1 MAATR
6 SLRSLPPQLPGQEAP
21 IDHALT
27 LALADDT
34 ETALR
39 WSAAAV
45 EREPSTAGTPAA
57 LLVTSRLLERMGR
70 MRAAVDGLR
79 LTVQR
84 AIDGRNLPLAIA
96 AVQDLRALGIDASS
110 ELDEVAA
117 TFNRD
122 SSRLLAGHPAHPEM
136 TDFQPLSP
144 FLAGPSL
151 ASRASQAVAAAKR
164 AIDELAP
171 AERPQLAPLPLF
183 SALSKDALRELVSA
197 FETRTVAAG
206 QRVIEEGRLGDAA
219 YFVARGELEISRR
232 AGDAGD
238 GESKPPI
245 AVARLGA
252 GSFFGETALL
262 SQLPAPATV
271 TAIRPCILLVVR
283 RAALEAL
290 AAKFPEAASELAA
303 HCRRHTVANL
313 GWTSPVIAAMPPVE
327 RSALVER
334 LETRVFAKG
343 ERLVTRGEEAGGLHL
358 IVSGEVAV
366 VAADSGERVV
376 LATLGAGETVGEVEL
391 VLCRKVN
398 ADAIAIRGTVTL
410 YLPREE
416 YLGLVEEYPAILYA
430 LYAIAVRRHNETQL
444 ALQAGSAFVADEFLD
459 LHDATGRVEV
469 PEQTRV
475 AAVERALEQDPE
487 EEQARITRRP
497 AAPPATTGATT
508 DPLPAPRLTAPL
520 PPPADLPTRAAVPAI
535 PIAPTIILQEEM
547 RAVAA
552 APSSRPPAPP
562 PDTKRSKYPTVA
574 SAQPAQRPSA
584 SAPPPARAAV
594 TSVPPAARA
603 TGSGPASPPT
613 SISPTSTSVPPT
625 KHTSARPL
633 TASRQTRNAMYAA
646 AVAAGVFGAVVLVS
660 RDNHWGAVAN
670 AASEAARE
678 PPLPPPA
685 LPMTPEPQ
693 PQSVAAPAASLPPA
707 AVVKVPRPEVAQ
719 RSAPRQAAAA
729 MPAAATP
736 ANATPANATPAALNP
751 APAPRA
757 TAVPVPRP
765 APRAQAAAAAPAKTA
780 GSTAQVASV
789 EPTAPAAEAKAVTP
803 PNPNAEDEFGGRK

>member
-1 MAATR
+1 MSATR

-45 EREPSTAGTPAA
+45 EREPSTTGTPAA

-70 MRAAVDGLR
+70 MRAATDGLR

-84 AIDGRNLPLAIA
+84 AIEARNLPLAVA
-96 AVQDLRALGIDASS
+96 AVQDLRALGLDASS

-117 TFNRD
+117 TFSRD
-122 SSRLLAGHPAHPEM
+122 SSRLQAGQAVHPEM

-151 ASRASQAVAAAKR
+151 ASRASQVVAAAKR
-164 AIDELAP
+164 SIEESAP
-171 AERPQLAPLPLF
+171 AERPLLAPLPLF
-183 SALSKDALRELVSA
+183 SALSKEALRELVGA

-206 QRVIEEGRLGDAA
+206 QRVIEEGRQGDSA

-232 AGDAGD
+232 AGDAGE

-245 AVARLGA
+245 GVARLGV

-366 VAADSGERVV
+366 VASESGERVV

-416 YLGLVEEYPAILYA
+416 YLALVEEHPAILYA

-444 ALQAGSAFVADEFLD
+444 AMQAGSAFVADEFLD
-459 LHDATGRVEV
+459 LHEATGRVEV

-475 AAVERALEQDPE
+475 AAVERAPEPDPE

-497 AAPPATTGATT
+497 PPAQVAASVKT
-508 DPLPAPRLTAPL
+508 DPMPAPAPAPRVTTAPL
-520 PPPADLPTRAAVPAI
+520 PPPGDLPTRAAVPAI

-547 RAVAA
+547 RAVAIG
-552 APSSRPPAPP
+552 PSSRPPVPP
-562 PDTKRSKYPTVA
+562 PDTKRSKYPTVP
-574 SAQPAQRPSA
+574 SAQPQRVSA
-584 SAPPPARAAV
+584 SVSPAPRAAV
-594 TSVPPAARA
+594 SSVPPASVAA
-603 TGSGPASPPT
+603 APASPPG

-633 TASRQTRNAMYAA
+633 SARGQSTRVAAFA
-646 AVAAGVFGAVVLVS
+646 AVAAGVLLAVAYAS
-660 RDNHWGAVAN
+660 RNTQWGAVAN

-678 PPLPPPA
+678 PPLPPPPVA
-685 LPMTPEPQ
+685 TAVEPEPQ
-693 PQSVAAPAASLPPA
+693 PVARAAAAPASSTLPA
-707 AVVKVPRPEVAQ
+707 AVVKTQRQEIAQ
-719 RSAPRQAAAA
+719 QPAPRRAPAA
-729 MPAAATP
+729 MPP
-736 ANATPANATPAALNP
+736 AATPAALNP
-751 APAPRA
+751 APAA
-757 TAVPVPRP
+757 RP
-765 APRAQAAAAAPAKTA
+765 AAPPAPKPATRAQAAETAA
-780 GSTAQVASV
+780 V
-789 EPTAPAAEAKAVTP
+789 EPTVPAAEAKAVTS
-803 PNPNAEDEFGGRK
+803 PNPTLEDEFGGRK